1 MDNNGN
7 GNGNGGK
14 ELFTRMVKAG
24 QRTYFV
30 NVKEAKNGNKYVTIT
45 ESKRIEK
52 DKFERFRIMVF
63 QDKVRE
69 FVEAVNEAQ
78 QVVA

>member
-1 MDNNGN
+1 MTEN

-30 NVKEAKNGNKYVTIT
+30 SAKESAKGNKYIMLT

-52 DKFERFRIMVF
+52 DKFDRSRILLF
-63 QDKVRE
+63 KDKVEE
-69 FVEAVNEAQ
+69 FISALQEASL
-78 QVVA
+78 VAA

>member
-1 MDNNGN
+1 MSENGN
-7 GNGNGGK
+7 NGK

-30 NVKEAKNGNKYVTIT
+30 NVKEAVNGNKYVTIT

-63 QDKVRE
+63 QDKIKD
-69 FVEAVNEAQ
+69 FVEALCEAQ
-78 QVVA
+78 QVAV